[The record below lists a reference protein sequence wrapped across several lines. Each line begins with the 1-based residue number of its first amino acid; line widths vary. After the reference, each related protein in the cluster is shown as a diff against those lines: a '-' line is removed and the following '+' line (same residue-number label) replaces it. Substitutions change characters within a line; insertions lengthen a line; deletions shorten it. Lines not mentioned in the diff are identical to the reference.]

1 MEWIES
7 IEKPFEGLNN
17 NSFLIGLMIL
27 TTNLGAK
34 YISLELSKT
43 QEQFLQSDIM
53 RKFLIFCVCFLA
65 TRKLITSF
73 LLTAAFTTI
82 VSGLFHE
89 DSRYC
94 LLPERFTNKEESD
107 VPSEK
112 EVQKAREVME
122 KYDNYKTQKYEEEMN
137 KQLIA
142 SGLSVQKI
150 SQMLG
155 GKQA

>member
-7 IEKPFEGLNN
+7 IDRYFERLNN
-17 NSFLIGLMIL
+17 NSFIIGIMIL
-27 TTNLGAK
+27 ITNLGSK

-53 RKFLIFCVCFLA
+53 RKFLIFAICFLA
-65 TRKLITSF
+65 TRKLVTSF
-73 LLTAAFTTI
+73 LLTGAFTAI

-94 LLPERFTNKEESD
+94 LLPEKFTNKEDAD

-112 EVQKAREVME
+112 EVQKARETLE
-122 KYDNYKTQKYEEEMN
+122 KYDNYKTKQYESDIN
-137 KQLIA
+137 KQLVA
-142 SGLSVQKI
+142 SGLTVQQI
-150 SQMLG
+150 SKMLA
-155 GKQA
+155 GK